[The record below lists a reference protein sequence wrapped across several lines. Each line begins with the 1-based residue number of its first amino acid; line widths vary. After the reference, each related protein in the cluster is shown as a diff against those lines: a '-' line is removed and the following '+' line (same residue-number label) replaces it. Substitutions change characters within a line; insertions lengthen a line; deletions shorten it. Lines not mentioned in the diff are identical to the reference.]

1 MPESPPKKH
10 TVLVVEDDPKSM
22 KVIDL
27 YLSERYEVIKT
38 RNAEEALEKLKQ
50 VEISGTDAIAVI
62 VLDWMMP
69 GISGIELL
77 KILKSNYRFKNIPVI
92 MQTAKTDSRDIAD
105 GLKKGAFQYL
115 TKPYDG
121 EVLMAM
127 VGSAILEF
135 EKLLQDKA
143 EIREYRKLTRK
154 QFKKQSLDLKVLQVL
169 NDFSL
174 KSFHES
180 CQTPLALVQMVI
192 EALKEFR
199 FPSAAAKQAALEGE
213 KDLLRCSILVRKGT
227 ANEISYS
234 DRGYAEELSVADR
247 YLMGQ
252 AVDSGNI
259 LTRNNYTAIPSNS
272 GRVAFLIRNSPT
284 DVEEKERAI
293 RIVVN
298 IIEYFKKRLEHF
310 ENQLKIK
317 EQKENLEKSQLRTQE
332 LIQSSLKEFEEVN
345 RKYQQVKDQ
354 QMSIWERLVEEIGE
368 AGLLTGKI
376 HTAMNE
382 ALQLYGED
390 HLTDQ
395 RFLGV
400 MTQLSELF
408 GRRPESEEAV
418 AQQLG
423 GTSQAD
429 IDALFASLR
438 N

>member
-1 MPESPPKKH
+1 MKKH

-22 KVIDL
+22 RVLDM
-27 YLSERYEVIKT
+27 YLSECYQVIKT
-38 RNAEEALEKLKQ
+38 ENAEQALEVLKKM
-50 VEISGTDAIAVI
+50 ELSGTDPIAVI

-77 KILKSNYRFKNIPVI
+77 KMLKSNYRFRNIPVI
-92 MQTAKTDSRDIAD
+92 MQTAKIDSRDIAD

-127 VGSAILEF
+127 VSSAVIEF
-135 EKLLQDKA
+135 EKLQQEKA

-154 QFKKQSLDLKVLQVL
+154 QFKRQSLDLKVLQVL

-174 KSFHES
+174 KSFADACS
-180 CQTPLALVQMVI
+180 DPVALVQLVF
-192 EALKEFR
+192 EALKQFR
-199 FPSAAAKQAALEGE
+199 FDTAAAKEAAPEGE
-213 KDLLRCSILVRKGT
+213 KDLLRCSILIRKGS

-234 DRGYAEELSVADR
+234 DRGYAEALSVADR

-252 AVDSGNI
+252 AVDASEI
-259 LTRNNYTAIPSNS
+259 LTRNNFTAIPSNS
-272 GRVAFLIRNSPT
+272 GNVAFLIRNSPV
-284 DVEEKERAI
+284 DPEEKERAI

-298 IIEYFKKRLEHF
+298 IIEYFEIRLEHF

-317 EQKENLEKSQLRTQE
+317 SQKDNLEKSQERTQA
-332 LIQSSLKEFEEVN
+332 LIQTSLNEFEEVN
-345 RKYQQVKDQ
+345 LKYQQVKDQ
-354 QMSIWERLVEEIGE
+354 QMTIWEQLVADIAESDPLQ
-368 AGLLTGKI
+368 AKVT
-376 HTAMNE
+376 TAMNE
-382 ALQLYGED
+382 ALRLYGED

-400 MTQLSELF
+400 MTQLGELF
-408 GRRPESEEAV
+408 GRRPTSDEAV
-418 AQQLG
+418 AEQLG

-429 IDALFASLR
+429 IDALFASLKDS
-438 N
+438 